1 MLAVFLTTLLKVTA
15 VLLLLSVPVF
25 LLARKRADTEIS
37 RKFVIGASAV
47 GLFCAVAE
55 AGAHRQIANCEA
67 AGNPSC
73 FDSGGAGIQ
82 LLAIASFVIVAGV
95 KTMDLYRDY

>member
-1 MLAVFLTTLLKVTA
+1 MLAAFLSTFLKVTA
-15 VLLLLSVPVF
+15 VLLLVSVPVF
-25 LLARKRADTEIS
+25 LLARKRADSEIT
-37 RKFVIGASAV
+37 RKFLIGASAV
-47 GLFCAVAE
+47 GLFCAVAA
-55 AGAHRQIANCEA
+55 AGAHRQISNCKA

-82 LLAIASFVIVAGV
+82 VLAIVGFVVVAGI